1 MRKMAHLFTIGNGAD
16 ALDLISYSRFPTV
29 HGVSS
34 INSILLI
41 LFSMGVAQFCIDT
54 LATKESKS
62 SDLYIIVE
70 TDLWSSLVILFTNDL
85 PYLAMRLF
93 LMGKYQV
100 CLVLLCFLFQN
111 LRVKLLIFNQFSFS
125 FWFIIQLYAF
135 LSKPYIYPSLMY

>member
-1 MRKMAHLFTIGNGAD
+1 MAHLFTIGNGAD
-16 ALDLISYSRFPTV
+16 ALDLSSYSRFPTV

-100 CLVLLCFLFQN
+100 CLVSLCFL
-111 LRVKLLIFNQFSFS
+111 LLYHGCSR
-125 FWFIIQLYAF
+125 
-135 LSKPYIYPSLMY
+135 

>member
-1 MRKMAHLFTIGNGAD
+1 MLIMANLFTIGNGAD

-29 HGVSS
+29 HGISS

-100 CLVLLCFLFQN
+100 CFVMQNFFFQN
-111 LRVKLLIFNQFSFS
+111 LRVKKIVFNRFAFSY
-125 FWFIIQLYAF
+125 WFLY
-135 LSKPYIYPSLMY
+135 SIRDKTTSLQ